1 MKLAGVCKHVNVKT
15 LFILNPFCNPCVI
28 KTFTNMSVFT
38 VKVNPLIGKK
48 EWVAKPEHYDYYQEV
63 ARYLLHLSSL

>member
-1 MKLAGVCKHVNVKT
+1 
-15 LFILNPFCNPCVI
+15 
-28 KTFTNMSVFT
+28 MSVFT

-63 ARYLLHLSSL
+63 ARYLLHFITSLNYIYIR

>member
-1 MKLAGVCKHVNVKT
+1 MITGVCKHVCVKF
-15 LFILNPFCNPCVI
+15 LLQISLKRNRNL
-28 KTFTNMSVFT
+28 TFYNMSVFT

-63 ARYLLHLSSL
+63 ARYENFVNK